1 MENKNIG
8 FCITGSFCT
17 FKRILPEIKKLV
29 DQNNNVYPVFS
40 FTVKNMDTRFY
51 KADDFYE
58 EVLEITGKKPTFTIA
73 EAEQFGP
80 KNQMDVMIIAPCTGN
95 TLAKLNHA
103 ISDTPVLMAV
113 KAHLRNNRPTVIAV
127 STNDGLS
134 ANAKNIGELM
144 NKKHIYFVP
153 FSQDN
158 FVEKTN
164 SLVAHY
170 ELLEDTA
177 TQALENRQI
186 QPVILM
192 R

>member
-1 MENKNIG
+1 MENKKIG

-17 FKRILPEIKKLV
+17 FERILPEIKKLV
-29 DQNNNVYPVFS
+29 EGNNSVYPVFS
-40 FTVKNMDTRFY
+40 YTVKNTDTRFY
-51 KADDFYE
+51 KAEAFYD
-58 EVLEITGKKPTFTIA
+58 EVFKITGNKPVVTIA
-73 EAEQFGP
+73 DAEPFGP
-80 KNQMDVMIIAPCTGN
+80 KNKMDVMVIAPCTGN

-113 KAHLRNNRPTVIAV
+113 KAHLRNNRPLVIAV

-134 ANAKNIGELM
+134 SNATNIGELI
-144 NKKHIYFVP
+144 NKKNVYFVP

-158 FVEKTN
+158 FVDKTN

-170 ELLEDTA
+170 ELLSDTI
-177 TQALENRQI
+177 TFALLGKQI
-186 QPVILM
+186 QPVILT